1 MTDGGSRSPRR
12 VWHASATGVAVIVL
26 LAVAAACSLS
36 GPTAAGES
44 GIWTVGTSAHAT
56 MVGALIRTYLVRVPP
71 KKRLNSSS
79 LPLPWPLVI
88 VLHGSSGDAGSVERE
103 SGMDSLADA
112 SRFLVAYPN
121 ATGGAFGLYPT
132 DWNAGNCCGAAYR
145 DNIDDLGFIAAL
157 IQDVSA
163 HVPVDVH
170 RIYVA
175 GFSAGG
181 RMAYHVG
188 CQLAPTIAAI
198 GVISGSLVDN
208 GCTPTTKV
216 PLFAVHGTDDPE
228 VPYGLDAPAPTGDV
242 PALADSLPPSVQYWT
257 ALNACTTG
265 SDSTTAADVVR
276 TLFTPCAAADVA
288 FYTIQGGTHGW
299 PGGPVDP
306 GSQPPM
312 NELKAS
318 VVMWQF
324 FIRHHR

>member
-1 MTDGGSRSPRR
+1 MRIGGLRRWVRGGAASIAIVSSSVACTTD
-12 VWHASATGVAVIVL
+12 
-26 LAVAAACSLS
+26 

-44 GIWTVGTSAHAT
+44 GVWSAGTAAHAT
-56 MVGALIRTYLVRVPP
+56 IVGTLSRTFLVRVPP
-71 KKRLNSSS
+71 HRRLSSS
-79 LPLPWPLVI
+79 GLPLPWPLVI
-88 VLHGSSGDAGSVERE
+88 VLHGSSGDASAIELQ

-121 ATGGAFGLYPT
+121 GTGGSFNLYPS

-157 IQDVSA
+157 IKEVSA
-163 HVPVDVH
+163 HVPVDPR

-188 CQLAPTIAAI
+188 CQLSPLIAAI
-198 GVISGSLVDN
+198 GVVSGSLVDN
-208 GCTPTTKV
+208 GCAPSKPM

-228 VPYGLDAPAPTGDV
+228 VAYDEPAPDPPGPV
-242 PALADSLPPSVQYWT
+242 PSVADSLPPSVQFW
-257 ALNACTTG
+257 ASLQACTG
-265 SDSTTAADVVR
+265 GAVASTAADVAL
-276 TLFTPCAAADVA
+276 TTFTPCTGAVIN

-312 NELKAS
+312 NEIKAS
-318 VVMWQF
+318 VLMWQF
-324 FIRHHR
+324 FFKHLR

>member
-1 MTDGGSRSPRR
+1 VRR
-12 VWHASATGVAVIVL
+12 GAANVAAVIALVS
-26 LAVAAACSLS
+26 AVACSID
-36 GPTAAGES
+36 GPTGAGES
-44 GIWTVGTSAHAT
+44 GVWSAGTSAHAT
-56 MVGALIRTYLVRVPP
+56 PVGALTRTFLVHVPP

-88 VLHGSSGDAGSVERE
+88 VLHGSGADAGSVEQQ

-121 ATGGAFGLYPT
+121 GKGGAFDFYPS

-145 DNIDDLGFIAAL
+145 DNIDDLGFITAL
-157 IQDVSA
+157 IQEVSL

-181 RMAYHVG
+181 RMAYHVA
-188 CQLAPTIAAI
+188 CQLAPSIAAI

-208 GCTPTTKV
+208 GCTPATKV
-216 PLFAVHGTDDPE
+216 PLFAVHGTADPE
-228 VPYGLDAPAPTGDV
+228 VPYDLDAPAPIGTV
-242 PALADSLPPSVQYWT
+242 PAVADSLPPSVQYWT
-257 ALNACTTG
+257 ALNACTAG

-276 TLFTPCAAADVA
+276 TIFTPCSAADVN
-288 FYTIQGGTHGW
+288 FYAIEGGTHGW

-318 VVMWQF
+318 VLMWQF
-324 FIRHHR
+324 FIRHRR

>member
-1 MTDGGSRSPRR
+1 MRPHSRPSSRR
-12 VWHASATGVAVIVL
+12 TPQRAASVAAVIAL
-26 LAVAAACSLS
+26 MSAVACTIN

-44 GIWTVGTSAHAT
+44 GVWSAGTAAHAT
-56 MVGALIRTYLVRVPP
+56 AVGALTRTFLVHVPP

-79 LPLPWPLVI
+79 LPIPWPLVI
-88 VLHGSSGDAGSVERE
+88 VLHGSAGDGATIEQQ
-103 SGMDSLADA
+103 SGMDSVADA

-121 ATGGAFGLYPT
+121 GSGGSFGLYPS

-145 DNIDDLGFIAAL
+145 DNIDDLGFITAL
-157 IQDVSA
+157 IQEVSA
-163 HVPVDVH
+163 HVPVDAR

-181 RMAYHVG
+181 RMAYHVA

-208 GCTPTTKV
+208 GCMPAITV
-216 PLFAVHGTDDPE
+216 PLFAVHGTGDPE
-228 VPYGLDAPAPTGDV
+228 VPYDLDAPAPTGTV

-257 ALNACTTG
+257 ALNGCTSG
-265 SDSTTAADVVR
+265 SDSTTSADVVR
-276 TLFTPCAAADVA
+276 TIFSPCTAADVA
-288 FYTIQGGTHGW
+288 FYTIEGGTHGW

-324 FIRHHR
+324 FIRHRR

>member
-1 MTDGGSRSPRR
+1 MSVRRAPSPRR
-12 VWHASATGVAVIVL
+12 IRRFAAH
-26 LAVAAACSLS
+26 AVAGIALVSVAACSID
-36 GPTAAGES
+36 GPEAGGES
-44 GIWTVGTSAHAT
+44 GVWSPGTAPHAT
-56 MVGALIRTYLVRVPP
+56 VVGALTRTFLLHVPAH
-71 KKRLNSSS
+71 RRYNSSS

-88 VLHGSSGDAGSVERE
+88 VLHGSSGDAGSVEQQ

-121 ATGGAFGLYPT
+121 GTGGAFGLYPS

-145 DNIDDLGFIAAL
+145 DNIDDLGFITAL
-157 IQDVSA
+157 IQEVSA
-163 HVPVDVH
+163 HVPVDAR

-188 CQLAPTIAAI
+188 CQLAPTVAAI
-198 GVISGSLVDN
+198 GVVSGSLVDN
-208 GCTPTTKV
+208 GCAPTASV

-228 VPYGLDAPAPTGDV
+228 VPFDLDAPAPTGDV
-242 PALADSLPPSVQYWT
+242 PPLADSLPPSVQYWT
-257 ALNACTTG
+257 ALNGCTKGT
-265 SDSTTAADVVR
+265 DSTTSAHVVRTSFTPCTAADVS
-276 TLFTPCAAADVA
+276 
-288 FYTIQGGTHGW
+288 FYTIEGGTHGW

-306 GSQPPM
+306 GADPPM

-324 FIRHHR
+324 FIRHRR